1 MSCPSSK
8 SRKRSLVS
16 SESLDAL
23 MPRSD
28 GELAENLSA
37 LRDDVLLEER
47 AAPDEKL
54 RPVFV
59 DGRASGR

>member
-1 MSCPSSK
+1 MP
-8 SRKRSLVS
+8 LV
-16 SESLDAL
+16 EVEETQPRVFGVPGRVDAS
-23 MPRSD
+23 SD